1 MRTNIELPP
10 VNFKIANRKE
20 QKTERRAAGFKL
32 AWALLLSGSLA
43 VGAVLGVMI

>member
-1 MRTNIELPP
+1 MRTIIELPP
-10 VNFKIANRKE
+10 VDFSMAKYRKL
-20 QKTERRAAGFKL
+20 RRKAVIRRL